1 MQDAKLL
8 VFLRQNSAN
17 PMSASFEKYQKRR
30 LISSYFSVV
39 ISISLV
45 LFLLGLLGL
54 LVLNSKKVAD
64 YFKEQIAITVFLKDS
79 AKEVE
84 ITQLKQSLALAEY
97 TKSATFVSKDD
108 AAKDHQETLGENFI
122 EYLGENPLQNSID
135 VYILADYVTPQ
146 KMEEITNELKSK
158 GFVDDVI
165 YDKPLIAQ
173 LTENVK
179 RISFWVLVIS
189 GIFTFIAVLLIN
201 SSIRLSI
208 YAKRFTI
215 KTMQMVGATKKFI
228 RRPFVWKS
236 VRLGIIGAIV
246 AMIGMGVV
254 LYYLNQS
261 FPQLQ
266 LLSDPA
272 ILSALFI
279 FIFLMGVLIT
289 WISTF
294 VATQRFLNLR
304 TDDLYY

>member
-1 MQDAKLL
+1 
-8 VFLRQNSAN
+8 
-17 PMSASFEKYQKRR
+17 MSSSFEKYQKRR

-64 YFKEQIAITVFLKDS
+64 YFKEQIAITVFLKDT

-97 TKSATFVSKDD
+97 TKSATFVSKED
-108 AAKDHQETLGENFI
+108 AAKEHQETLGENFI

-135 VYILADYVTPQ
+135 VYILADYVTPE
-146 KMEEITNELKSK
+146 KMAEITTELKSK
-158 GFVDDVI
+158 DFVDDVI

-228 RRPFVWKS
+228 RQPFVWRS
-236 VRLGIIGAIV
+236 VRLGIVGAAV
-246 AMIGMGVV
+246 AMIGMALV

-266 LLSDPA
+266 LLGDPVLLTVLFVF
-272 ILSALFI
+272 IL
-279 FIFLMGVLIT
+279 LMGIVIT

-294 VATQRFLNLR
+294 IATQRFLNLR

>member
-1 MQDAKLL
+1 
-8 VFLRQNSAN
+8 
-17 PMSASFEKYQKRR
+17 MSSSFEKYQKRR

-84 ITQLKQSLALAEY
+84 ITQLKQSLALADY
-97 TKSATFVSKDD
+97 TKSASFVSKED
-108 AAKDHQETLGENFI
+108 AAKEHQETLGENFI

-135 VYILADYVTPQ
+135 VYILADYVTPE
-146 KMEEITNELKSK
+146 KMQEITNELKNK

-179 RISFWVLVIS
+179 RISFWILVIS

-236 VRLGIIGAIV
+236 VRFGIIGAIV
-246 AMIGMGVV
+246 AMIGMGLV
-254 LYYLNQS
+254 LYYLNES

-266 LLSDPA
+266 LLGDPV
-272 ILSALFI
+272 LLTVLFV
-279 FIFLMGVLIT
+279 FIFLMGIVIT

-294 VATQRFLNLR
+294 IATQRFLNLR